1 MCACT
6 RVLRVCFFKHQLRVS
21 SVSHT
26 RRPNR
31 LSKKT
36 SQTQRSLENWGSDA
50 EGPSAP
56 LPEADWAELM
66 FEWNLMKLADR
77 KSVV

>member
-1 MCACT
+1 MDVCVHTCAQG
-6 RVLRVCFFKHQLRVS
+6 LGFFKHQLPVS

-31 LSKKT
+31 LSKKM

-66 FEWNLMKLADR
+66 FEWNLMKLA
-77 KSVV
+77 SIY